1 MKAAKV
7 REMGAEELKTKQREL
22 QEQLFRLR
30 VQQSIG
36 QLDNGI
42 KLRQTRR
49 EIARVQTVL
58 REKQAQGAHKQA
70 PSASKQVSR

>member
-22 QEQLFRLR
+22 QEQLFRLS

-49 EIARVQTVL
+49 EIARVKTVL
-58 REKQAQGAHKQA
+58 RD
-70 PSASKQVSR
+70 KQVSR